1 MWGSEEMLS
10 DSMEIPSEHP
20 EVHYKQQC
28 NQYIHL
34 CKLPCMLQIIWMEVF
49 YENVGKTTD

>member
-10 DSMEIPSEHP
+10 DSMEISSEYP

-34 CKLPCMLQIIWMEVF
+34 CKAPMYASDNLDGSVL
-49 YENVGKTTD
+49 